1 MKRALTWT
9 LMVAPLLAASS
20 SFAQPSLDTSI
31 ARVRAEAVEA
41 EAEAQRL
48 STAAGQ
54 ARGEAAR
61 LAADRLAAAAAIA
74 AAEARISEMD
84 VGLAAREALVRA
96 DAARLAE
103 KQKPIAALVA
113 GLVNLGR
120 RPPLVSLADDH
131 DLTQMVRMRALL
143 DVAVPRIRANSAA
156 LVAELAA
163 SRAMADEARAARRQ
177 LAEARATLAKRQQA
191 FARLETRSIER
202 AAMLDAGA
210 LGADDR
216 MLSAS
221 EGVAILGNQWERERA
236 ARRLAREL
244 ALLPGAPRRPF
255 APDSRLEG
263 PSLAFVLPVDAP
275 VTDGLGQVSASGIRS
290 RGTTFATRAGSP
302 VLVPADGILI
312 FAGPYRRHDGIA
324 IIDHGKGWMSLLVG
338 VRPTLAKG
346 ARVARG
352 ALLGRALGPVTL
364 ELSINGRP
372 RSAAIIAGSSR
383 SLSIKAK
390 AG

>member
-1 MKRALTWT
+1 MKRALIMT
-9 LMVAPLLAASS
+9 LVLAPLVVASS
-20 SFAQPSLDTSI
+20 SLAQSSPEAAI
-31 ARVRAEAVEA
+31 ASVRVEAVQA
-41 EAEAQRL
+41 EAEAARL

-84 VGLAAREALVRA
+84 ISLAAREALVRTN
-96 DAARLAE
+96 AARLAE
-103 KQKPIAALVA
+103 QQAPVASLVA

-156 LVAELAA
+156 LAAELAA
-163 SRAMADEARAARRQ
+163 SRRHADDARQARREVATARAN
-177 LAEARATLAKRQQA
+177 LAKRQQA
-191 FARLETRSIER
+191 FAALEARSLER
-202 AAMLDAGA
+202 AARLDAGA

-216 MLSAS
+216 MLAAS
-221 EGVAILGNQWERERA
+221 EGVATLGNQWERERA
-236 ARRLAREL
+236 ARRLAVDL
-244 ALLPGAPRRPF
+244 ARLPGAPRRPF
-255 APDSRLEG
+255 APDSRA
-263 PSLAFVLPVDAP
+263 PAPPFAFILPVEAP
-275 VTDGLGQVSASGIRS
+275 VTNGLGQVSASGIRS
-290 RGTTFATRAGSP
+290 RGTTFASRAGSP
-302 VLVPADGILI
+302 VIVPADGIMV

-324 IIDHGKGWMSLLVG
+324 IIDHGGGWMSLLVG
-338 VRPTLAKG
+338 VRPTAAKG
-346 ARVARG
+346 TRVARG

-372 RSAAIIAGSSR
+372 QSAAFIAASSQ
-383 SLSIKAK
+383 SLSIKAN